1 MRYTLYFFTMVLLF
15 VGGMMVGNMYLP
27 DRGASLSATV
37 AVPPLSSKNPALEEV
52 TRETAQHNLDI
63 LNQALSSCPVVVEG
77 EKNRLLNQIK
87 LRMALENF
95 EFKRTKLELEIAK
108 NKETNRPTAQFT
120 QALTEYNQARL
131 AAEKMADEL
140 FPVSTEEENTEP
152 PDAESAL
159 TDISADKK

>member
-1 MRYTLYFFTMVLLF
+1 MRYVLYFFTMVLLF

-37 AVPPLSSKNPALEEV
+37 AVPPMSSKNPALQEI
-52 TRETAQHNLDI
+52 TREVAERNLDT
-63 LNQALSSCPVVVEG
+63 LNQALSSCPVVVG
-77 EKNRLLNQIK
+77 DEKDRLLNQIK

-108 NKETNRPTAQFT
+108 NKEINRPTAQFT
-120 QALTEYNQARL
+120 QALNEYNQARL
-131 AAEKMADEL
+131 YAEKLADEL
-140 FPVSTEEENTEP
+140 FPIPEEEPVTP

-159 TDISADKK
+159 TDISK